1 MTDVW
6 RVWHAGHLELERCEP
21 ASGLIKLVG
30 KMEGGE
36 GEGPRQ
42 AHKTNNLQC
51 YVYRCLMQLHL
62 EIYRS
67 TEAERAV
74 AAC

>member
-1 MTDVW
+1 M
-6 RVWHAGHLELERCEP
+6 G
-21 ASGLIKLVG
+21 VG
-30 KMEGGE
+30 GGE
-36 GEGPRQ
+36 PRQ
-42 AHKTNNLQC
+42 GHKTNNLQC